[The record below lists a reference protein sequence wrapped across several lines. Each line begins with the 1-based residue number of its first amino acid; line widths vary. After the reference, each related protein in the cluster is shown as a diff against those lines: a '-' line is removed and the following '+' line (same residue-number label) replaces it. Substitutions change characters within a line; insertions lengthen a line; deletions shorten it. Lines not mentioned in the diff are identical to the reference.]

1 VAHALSISLDR
12 PDHCPFGALSAPG
25 DWFVMHT
32 KSRQEKS
39 LADTLVSMRV
49 PHFLPLVPRVRFYG
63 RRKAKVETPLFPGY
77 VFLKGTREQAFD
89 ADRTNRV
96 ARIIDVRDQRQLNEE
111 LHALWL
117 ALNHDQ
123 PLDPYPYLR
132 EGIRVVV
139 RSGPLRGMQGL
150 IESRTSR
157 DRLVLQ
163 VHALGQA
170 SSLEID
176 PSLLEPIE

>member
-1 VAHALSISLDR
+1 VAQALSISLDW
-12 PDHCPFGALSAPG
+12 PDHCLPGALSAPG
-25 DWFVMHT
+25 DWFVIHT

-39 LADTLVSMRV
+39 LADTLTSMAV
-49 PHFLPLVPRVRFYG
+49 PHFLPLMPRVRYYG
-63 RRKAKVETPLFPGY
+63 RRKAKVDMPLFPGY

-96 ARIIDVRDQRQLNEE
+96 ARIIDVPDQRQLDEE
-111 LHALWL
+111 LKSLWL
-117 ALNHDQ
+117 AINNDE

-139 RSGPLRGMQGL
+139 RSGPLRGIQGM

-157 DRLVLQ
+157 DRLILQ
-163 VHALGQA
+163 VHVLGQA

>member
-1 VAHALSISLDR
+1 MPI
-12 PDHCPFGALSAPG
+12 
-25 DWFVMHT
+25 
-32 KSRQEKS
+32 
-39 LADTLVSMRV
+39 
-49 PHFLPLVPRVRFYG
+49 
-63 RRKAKVETPLFPGY
+63 
-77 VFLKGTREQAFD
+77 KGTREQAFD

-96 ARIIDVRDQRQLNEE
+96 ARIIDVPDQRQLDEE
-111 LHALWL
+111 LKSLWL
-117 ALNHDQ
+117 AINNDE

-139 RSGPLRGMQGL
+139 RSGPLRGIQGM

-157 DRLVLQ
+157 DRLILQ
-163 VHALGQA
+163 VHVLGQA